1 MLHEVGRAGRDGAL
15 CPRCQSDGKQGDT
28 WTSWRDAAADS
39 KLPPGELSSAVLR
52 LQLGLRSWGGTSPH
66 DWGLWRGAEQTLA
79 PAVGRKRGEE
89 QREKRQAS
97 LQLPPV
103 PTGCMAPGAWHVG
116 EGRGGPTVPVR
127 HPSRTALRERMQYR
141 RTALAASPF
150 SPPLPP
156 VHGSF
161 SLQKA
166 SVRHYRRVGGYFP

>member
-116 EGRGGPTVPVR
+116 EGRGGPTVPMR
-127 HPSRTALRERMQYR
+127 HPSQGEDAVPENSSGCFSFLPP
-141 RTALAASPF
+141 AASRTRF
-150 SPPLPP
+150 VL
-156 VHGSF
+156 F
-161 SLQKA
+161 AESL
-166 SVRHYRRVGGYFP
+166 S